1 MATVVLVVCLAGL
14 AYLAVRMLAADRGP
28 DPRARAPEPRP
39 AASPETKTTAD
50 VKPGPLDDE
59 QIGLL
64 PPHVRLGHG
73 FLVLGDGAVD
83 RLVLDG
89 LVAGDRGSSRG
100 YFNVP
105 PGPHTLEARRGG
117 QSSTWTLVVKPNQ
130 TYVKRLDWNRG
141 GFIDDDDASAARA
154 REQARSGSLLEAKA
168 LRPWPRPSLYF
179 VNPATPLVVDGRLC
193 RTDGAFC
200 GVVNL
205 EPGEHKIETPTHTT
219 ACALAPESMQVID
232 FSSGEPELIDPTV
245 ANLMVRTL
253 LRRAPREA
261 LVTAGELAASPT
273 PAEALRAAAKP
284 GRIFGDQDLE
294 VLDQAFAAWQ
304 AGGAVDGYLE
314 SLRLHHIADEHITRQ
329 SSYFAR
335 FAERLVAHIAAAPKL
350 TSTEAV
356 RELRVLAQAL
366 QHTRDET
373 LAKHGRTLAARL
385 GGGAPG

>member
-1 MATVVLVVCLAGL
+1 MGTVVLVVCLAGL

-28 DPRARAPEPRP
+28 EAKALEERREPES
-39 AASPETKTTAD
+39 SPETKTTAD
-50 VKPGPLDDE
+50 IKPGPLHDDT
-59 QIGLL
+59 IGQL

-73 FLVLGDGAVD
+73 FLVLGDGAAD
-83 RLVLDG
+83 RLLVDG
-89 LVAGDRGSSRG
+89 MEAKDRGSSRG

-105 PGPHTLEARRGG
+105 PGPHTLEARRGE
-117 QSSTWTLVVKPNQ
+117 QSSTWTLVVAPNEA
-130 TYVKRLDWNRG
+130 YVKRLDWSRG
-141 GFIDDDDASAARA
+141 GFVDDDDTSTARA

-205 EPGEHKIETPTHTT
+205 EPGEHKVETPAYTT
-219 ACALAPESMQVID
+219 ACALPPESMQVID
-232 FSSGEPELIDPTV
+232 FSSGEPVLLDPTV

-273 PAEALRAAAKP
+273 PAEALRAAKP
-284 GRIFGDQDLE
+284 ARIFADEDLE

-304 AGGAVDGYLE
+304 TGGPVDSYVE
-314 SLRLHHIADEHITRQ
+314 SLRLHRIPDEHMTRQ
-329 SSYFAR
+329 ASYFAR
-335 FAERLVAHIAAAPKL
+335 FAERLVAHLGADAKL
-350 TSTEAV
+350 EATDAGP
-356 RELRVLAQAL
+356 ELRRLADAL
-366 QHTRDET
+366 RDSRDGI
-373 LAKHGRTLAARL
+373 LVNHGRALASKL
-385 GGGAPG
+385 GAG